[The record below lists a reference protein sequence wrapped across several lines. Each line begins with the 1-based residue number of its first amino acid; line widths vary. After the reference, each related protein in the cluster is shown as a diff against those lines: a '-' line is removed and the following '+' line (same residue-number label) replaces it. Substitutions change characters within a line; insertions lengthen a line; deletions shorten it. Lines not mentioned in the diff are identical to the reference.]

1 MNSHGADNLAG
12 IVLAAG
18 RSRRFEGDKRLA
30 PYDANHTLLTK
41 SISLVEPYLKH
52 LVIATRL
59 DDAERSEALLGQ
71 WLSHPRV
78 EQFLAP
84 SADKGMG
91 HTLAEA
97 VGHLKVV
104 ERRQGRQFSGV
115 LVMLADMPRLRST
128 TVSCIVAAA
137 TADGIVRPCYK
148 NENDPECKE
157 PCPGHPVLFG
167 RLWFDELQHLSGDR
181 GAKSIV
187 EGNSWARTDIQVDD
201 PGILL
206 DVDRP
211 DDLSQS
217 RQSR

>member
-1 MNSHGADNLAG
+1 MNPHSANNNLAG

-18 RSRRFEGDKRLA
+18 RSRRFGGDKRLA
-30 PYDANHTLLTK
+30 PYDVNHTLLTK
-41 SISLVEPYLKH
+41 SIALVEPYLKH

-84 SADKGMG
+84 SADQGMG

-97 VGHLKVV
+97 VGHLRVV

-115 LVMLADMPRLRST
+115 LVMLADLPKIRST
-128 TVSCIVAAA
+128 SISRLVAAA

-148 NENDPECKE
+148 NGKHSESKKSR
-157 PCPGHPVLFG
+157 PGHPVLFG
-167 RLWFDELQHLSGDR
+167 RMWFDALETLEGDR
-181 GAKSIV
+181 GARGIIDD
-187 EGNSWARTDIQVDD
+187 NAWACTDIVVDD

-206 DVDRP
+206 DVDEP
-211 DDLSQS
+211 ADLP
-217 RQSR
+217 